1 MKYIKGFFTFWF
13 DFIVG
18 DAWEVAVGVLITL
31 VVLFAAVQMWG
42 SVAATLGAFLLPLA
56 VIAVLT
62 ASFRRT
68 SQLKVPF
75 R

>member
-18 DAWEVAVGVLITL
+18 DAWEVAAGVLIAL
-31 VVLFAAVQMWG
+31 VVLYAAVQVWG
-42 SVAATLGAFLLPLA
+42 SIVATLGALLLPLA
-56 VIAVLT
+56 VIAVL
-62 ASFRRT
+62 ALSFRRT
-68 SQLKVPF
+68 SRLKVPF